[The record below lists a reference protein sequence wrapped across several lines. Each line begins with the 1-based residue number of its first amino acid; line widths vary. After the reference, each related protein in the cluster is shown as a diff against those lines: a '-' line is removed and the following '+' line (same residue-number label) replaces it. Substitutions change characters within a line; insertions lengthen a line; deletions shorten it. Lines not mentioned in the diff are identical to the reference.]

1 MSYEVTNESELVK
14 PDDIPV
20 DFRLFSLSV
29 LMGALI
35 GLGQLLSSETPL
47 SLRMAVGRAF
57 VSAGLAACAP
67 AMLIWAPNMPIMAEF
82 ALAAFFASAGT
93 SGLQAIL
100 HKFTGTK
107 D

>member
-1 MSYEVTNESELVK
+1 MK

-20 DFRLFSLSV
+20 DFRLFTLSV
-29 LMGALI
+29 IMGAFI

-47 SLRMAVGRAF
+47 SWRIAVGRAF

-67 AMLIWAPNMPIMAEF
+67 AVLIWFPNMPVMAEF

-93 SGLQAIL
+93 SSLQAIL
-100 HKFTGTK
+100 HKFTGSK
-107 D
+107 E